1 MWDSAA
7 GEPSREIWSDVQLVT
22 AAMHRVNQ
30 LEYEFF
36 QSAWRVW
43 YGTEPDGRS
52 IEASFHRY
60 LRQQKAPAYVRDY
73 ARRILADLLQEVDR
87 GKPQR
92 RLSPVGFAL
101 DRAGEFGAATA
112 GAAFV
117 LVLGF
122 VILI

>member
-1 MWDSAA
+1 MWDSVSE
-7 GEPSREIWSDVQLVT
+7 GPSHEIWSDVQLVT
-22 AAMHRVNQ
+22 LAMHRVNQ

-73 ARRILADLLQEVDR
+73 ARRILADLLQGVEQQKAPR
-87 GKPQR
+87 HR
-92 RLSPVGFAL
+92 FRL
-101 DRAGEFGAATA
+101 DRIGDVGAATA

-117 LVLGF
+117 FVLCLV
-122 VILI
+122 VLI